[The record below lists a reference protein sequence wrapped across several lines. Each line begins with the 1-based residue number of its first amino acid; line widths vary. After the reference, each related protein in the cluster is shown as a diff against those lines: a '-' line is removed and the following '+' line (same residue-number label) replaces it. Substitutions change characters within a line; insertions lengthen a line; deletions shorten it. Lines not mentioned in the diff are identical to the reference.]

1 MRKLLCSVSTVA
13 LVSVAQLA
21 RAQDAPA
28 VSAKP
33 PGAPA
38 AEVNEVIV
46 TGTRQTGLR
55 AADSAAPIEV
65 VSTAALT
72 RTGATDLALS
82 LEQNVPSLSINTT
95 GGDIA
100 ALTIQAAL
108 RGLSPNDTLVLVN
121 GKRRNSTSDLVID
134 TGSAYTGAATV
145 DLSFIPQ
152 EAIDHVEVLTD
163 GAAAQ
168 YGTDAVAGVINIILK
183 TSNHAGVLD
192 GTGGEYYEGDGASG
206 DIQLNK
212 GFNLFDKGFF
222 NVTLEQRYHA
232 NSVQGLGD
240 GRVQNPDGSPAAGL
254 PFPNSNVTKA
264 DNFPKENQL
273 NGDPNFDL
281 WNGFWNGGYKLTD
294 DIEVYTFG
302 NYSKRIAEH
311 YENYRLPSKVSGV
324 TSTGTTV
331 YPLVNGFDP
340 QEKNNETDYSAT
352 GGIRGQTAGFHWD
365 LSGTYGEDIN
375 DIYVVHSANAQL
387 FPVLQAQSAAALT
400 PQTSF
405 YNGKFKTTESNF
417 SLDIT
422 KNIEVGLASPLNI
435 AVGGEQR
442 HDTFSIFAGEPNS
455 YYGAGAQSF
464 DGYTPLDQGTHGRT
478 NYAGYVDLAVDP
490 ITHLHA
496 DVAGRY
502 EHYSDFGST
511 EVGKGTLRYD
521 FTPAIAVRGT
531 FSTGFRA
538 PTLAEE
544 YYSGTNV
551 SPYSADV
558 VLPPNSSAATVAGF
572 GPLQP
577 EKSTNISAGFV
588 AHPLP
593 RLQFTVDYYNIHLR
607 HRILETGFIY
617 GTETVGNALGSQI
630 VTVSQNVLNA
640 IAAKGVTLDSGL
652 SYTGISTFANAAN
665 TRTEGIEATA
675 NYASDFGDFG
685 HVDWSL
691 GFNYN
696 DTKITKLDEL
706 PAVDQNAT
714 YGQVS
719 ILTPSALTALTTA
732 TPKEKAIL
740 DALWTVDKFVVNL
753 RETIYGSSS
762 QYSANNNVLETIGA
776 TPITDL
782 DIGYHVTP
790 QVKLSVGANNLLN
803 HFPPSA
809 RGVSGGYPTAG
820 GVVFNVPYGFSP
832 FGINGGYYYGRV
844 TVNF

>member
-1 MRKLLCSVSTVA
+1 MRKLLCGVSTIA

-28 VSAKP
+28 STT

-38 AEVNEVIV
+38 AEANEVIV

-72 RTGATDLALS
+72 RTGASDLAIS
-82 LEQNVPSLSINTT
+82 LEQNVPSLNINTT

-134 TGSAYTGAATV
+134 TGSPFTGAATV

-152 EAIDHVEVLTD
+152 QAIDHVEVLTD

-183 TSNHAGVLD
+183 TSNHAGVID

-212 GFNLFDKGFF
+212 GFNILDKGFF

-232 NSVQGLGD
+232 DSVQGLGD
-240 GRVQNPDGSPAAGL
+240 GRVQNPDGSPLAGL
-254 PFPNSNVTKA
+254 TSPTSNVVNA
-264 DNFPKENQL
+264 QNYPKENQL
-273 NGDPNFDL
+273 NGDPEFDL
-281 WNGFWNGGYKLTD
+281 WNGFWNGGYKVTD

-302 NYSKRIAEH
+302 NYSSRIAEH
-311 YENYRLPSKVSGV
+311 YENYRVPTKVSGV
-324 TSTGTTV
+324 TSTGATV
-331 YPLVNGFDP
+331 YPFPNGFDP
-340 QEKNNETDYSAT
+340 QEKINETDYSAT

-365 LSGTYGEDIN
+365 LSGTYGEDVN
-375 DIYVVHSANAQL
+375 NIYVVHSANAQL
-387 FPVLQAQSAAALT
+387 FPVLQAESATAIT

-405 YNGKFKTTESNF
+405 DNGKFKTTESTFN
-417 SLDIT
+417 LDIT
-422 KNIEVGLASPLNI
+422 KNIDVGLATPLNV
-435 AVGGEQR
+435 AFGGEQR

-478 NYAGYVDLAVDP
+478 NYAGYIDLAADV
-490 ITHLHA
+490 ITHLHL

-511 EVGKGTLRYD
+511 EVGKGTARYD
-521 FTPAIAVRGT
+521 FNPMIAVRGT

-538 PTLAEE
+538 PSLAEE

-572 GPLQP
+572 KPLGP
-577 EKSTNISAGFV
+577 EKSTNISVGFV

-593 RLQFTVDYYNIHLR
+593 KLQFTVDYYNIHIR

-617 GTETVGNALGSQI
+617 GTETVGNSLGSEI
-630 VTVSQNVLNA
+630 VTVSPNVLNA

-675 NYASDFGDFG
+675 NYASDFGEFG

-696 DTKITKLDEL
+696 DTKITELDNL
-706 PAVDQNAT
+706 PSVDQNAT

-719 ILTPSALTALTTA
+719 ILSPNALTALTTA

-740 DALWTVDKFVVNL
+740 DALWTWNKFVVNL
-753 RETIYGSSS
+753 RETIYGPTS
-762 QYSANNNVLETIGA
+762 QITANDNLDEKIGA

-782 DIGYHVTP
+782 DIGYKFTP
-790 QVKLSVGANNLLN
+790 QLKVSVGANNLFN
-803 HFPPSA
+803 HFPPAA
-809 RGVSGGYPTAG
+809 RGVTGGFPTGG

-844 TVNF
+844 TFSF